1 MQMTETDTK
10 SQAQDSALPLVPA
23 SNPKAGSLK
32 VYEGLSLREITAL
45 PERLDDGMITGLK
58 AVISAPV
65 PEQVP
70 CPADYLN
77 KALVAMMAVLPRQG
91 KDAVTGALLFD
102 QYARKLGKHPK
113 GAIDYLW
120 STSIDRLKW
129 FPTIAECNE
138 IAGEWV
144 SRAQELKHAKS
155 IAESKI
161 AREKDLRFRDAIDLL
176 RTRRATQEDVDAY
189 PEKWRA
195 YAAEQG
201 FLWRLKGG
209 TYLIRPDTL
218 DMSPEELLEHRK
230 RVAKMK
236 EDGLL

>member
-1 MQMTETDTK
+1 MI
-10 SQAQDSALPLVPA
+10 A
-23 SNPKAGSLK
+23 SLK
-32 VYEGLSLREITAL
+32 E
-45 PERLDDGMITGLK
+45 
-58 AVISAPV
+58 VISAPV
-65 PEQVP
+65 PEQAP
-70 CPADYLN
+70 CPSDYLN

-138 IAGEWV
+138 IIGEWV

-155 IAESKI
+155 IAQSKI
-161 AREKDLRFRDAIDLL
+161 AREKDLRLRDAIDTL
-176 RTRRATQEDVDAY
+176 RHGTATQAEVDGY
-189 PEKWRA
+189 PERWKA
-195 YAAEQG
+195 SAAEQG
-201 FLWRLKGG
+201 LLWKLKDGS
-209 TYLIRPDTL
+209 YLIRPDTMG
-218 DMSPEELLEHRK
+218 MSEEQLSAHRE
-230 RVAKMK
+230 RVAKLR

>member
-1 MQMTETDTK
+1 MSSETDT
-10 SQAQDSALPLVPA
+10 ATQDSALPLVPA
-23 SNPKAGSLK
+23 SNPKAALLRA
-32 VYEGLSLREITAL
+32 YEGLSLREITAL
-45 PERLDDGMITGLK
+45 PERLDDGMIASLK
-58 AVISAPV
+58 EVISAPV

-70 CPADYLN
+70 CPSDYLN

-176 RTRRATQEDVDAY
+176 RTRRATQADVDAY

-201 FLWRLKGG
+201 FLWRLKDG

-218 DMSPEELLEHRK
+218 DMTPEQLEAHRA
-230 RVAKMK
+230 RVANLR
-236 EDGLL
+236 EEGLL